1 MHTVKAV
8 AKLQV
13 DLVGWEVRS
22 GGAVRVPGTAV
33 TALHAR
39 AVGILPVLWDLLP
52 ARHGDA
58 SGVSGQQN

>member
-1 MHTVKAV
+1 MQAE
-8 AKLQV
+8 ARLQV
-13 DLVGWEVRS
+13 DLVGWEMRS
-22 GGAVRVPGTAV
+22 GGAVPGIAV
-33 TALHAR
+33 TALRAR